1 MLAFAGSIDM
11 PGLAMVFG
19 PLLLVLLANRFSWQR
34 FLIVGNQII
43 LDIGLLFLVIASV
56 GLLANQEDLFAFHLT
71 ASMALLTV
79 VFALILKLSLQL
91 LSGELGRILTQRIR
105 LLSWSPHCYLLLASI
120 SPKYMQ
126 PTPVTF

>member
-56 GLLANQEDLFAFHLT
+56 GLLANQEDLFAFHLM
-71 ASMALLTV
+71 ASMVLLTL

-91 LSGELGRILTQRIR
+91 LSGGTG
-105 LLSWSPHCYLLLASI
+105 SYSDTAH
-120 SPKYMQ
+120 
-126 PTPVTF
+126 